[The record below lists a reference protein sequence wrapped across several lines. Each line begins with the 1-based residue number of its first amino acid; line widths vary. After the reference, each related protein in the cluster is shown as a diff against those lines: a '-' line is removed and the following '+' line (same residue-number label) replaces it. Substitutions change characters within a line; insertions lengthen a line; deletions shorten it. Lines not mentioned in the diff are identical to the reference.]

1 MKPIRSHVA
10 AAALLILPA
19 ATLLAPPASAA
30 QQHARIATPSIDSL
44 AVRSSGGLDAG
55 DHLRVVVQASPGAGE
70 AHVTLGRSGVRI
82 ALHERAPGRY
92 VGEHTIA
99 RKEHIDPGQRMTVR
113 ARYGRKVIAATV
125 GYPKDLVARAHA
137 PQIEHF
143 VLNAR
148 GGIEPGRD
156 IRFRLAG
163 EPGGRASVHIPG
175 VHERVNLREAQPGV
189 YVGSYTVR
197 RRDNPHAFA
206 RAVATLQEGHRH
218 STAQVVVRNDDEGRD
233 HDRHAR
239 RELPLEVTNHADNAV
254 VDPQG
259 RLTIRGR
266 TAPHAR
272 VHVEVQAGNPFTGL
286 IGLQQPASDKWV
298 QADADGHFT
307 ARLPAQGL
315 PIPGTRYDVQLRATH
330 GSQSA
335 EESLTLYQR
344 RG

>member
-1 MKPIRSHVA
+1 MKPIRSHIA
-10 AAALLILPA
+10 AAALLVLPA

-30 QQHARIATPSIDSL
+30 QQHAKVATPSIDSL

-55 DHLRVVVQASPGAGE
+55 DRLRVVVQATPGARA
-70 AHVTLGRSGVRI
+70 AHVILGKSGVRI
-82 ALHERAPGRY
+82 ALQERSPGHY
-92 VGEHTIA
+92 VGVHTIA
-99 RKEHIDPGQRMTVR
+99 RKEHIDPRQRMTVR
-113 ARYGRKVIAATV
+113 ARYGQKVIAATV
-125 GYPKDLVARAHA
+125 GFPKDLVARARA
-137 PQIEHF
+137 PEIERF

-148 GGIEPGRD
+148 GGIEPGQD

-175 VHERVNLREAQPGV
+175 VHERVQLRESQPGV

-197 RRDNPHAFA
+197 RHDNPHAFE

-218 STAQVVVRNDDEGRD
+218 STAQVVVRNDDGGRD
-233 HDRHAR
+233 HDRHAKR
-239 RELPLEVTNHADNAV
+239 DLPLEVTNHADNAV
-254 VDPQG
+254 VDPEG

-266 TAPHAR
+266 TAPHAK
-272 VHVEVQAGNPFTGL
+272 VHVEVQAANPFTGMM
-286 IGLQQPASDKWV
+286 GLQQPGSDKWV
-298 QADADGHFT
+298 QADADGKFT

-330 GSQSA
+330 GSRSA

-344 RG
+344 QG